1 MPAPTIAAT
10 TMPRIDLRGLTSK
23 LTRFYARSVYGAM
36 LMVIVGGLVIPVL
49 VAGYFLLVVQ
59 ERQSTVTEL
68 NETLQRN
75 ADILSLGMQESLWD
89 MNTDAARSLV
99 ESVMRDPSVVRIRVH
114 GVSDTGFIDVHAA
127 PRPLGQVLHAE
138 RDIVV
143 QGERIGQLRIEMDD
157 LLREQALHRKQRNYA
172 LVLAVQVLVS
182 LLLILAF
189 LRRRLRMPL
198 RTLADFS
205 DRLSRGDF
213 DTPLVL
219 DAAGELG
226 RLGTQ
231 MERMRVA
238 IRDLFVDVARREE
251 QFRTIVTQVP
261 GAVFRARP
269 GGAIDFVSDAIEDIC
284 GVPAA
289 QLMRGTTGD
298 WSNLVVPEDRRL
310 QRQVTREAIQTGNS
324 YEVEY
329 RIVDARGGERW
340 VLESGQPQRVPGE
353 EGFWVD
359 GIISDISERKH
370 NEMRIAALLAEQG
383 AILDNVM
390 FGVVFTRERRIVSVN
405 RRSEQLFGYPDGSL
419 IGKPASILFVDSGEH
434 AAAEDVFF
442 PLLARGDDPSHER
455 QFRRRDGSLLW
466 CLVSGSSIDPGHPEA
481 GNIWVFA
488 DISERKEAE
497 EKLRLSATVL
507 EHIADGV
514 MVVDMHGTIVAVNP
528 AFTKITGWSAGEVTG
543 RSWSVTRTG
552 RNDQDLYWSM
562 WRQLSETG
570 FWRGELWSTRKDGE
584 TYLEWL
590 TVSTVRDSAGKVAH
604 YVGVF
609 SDITRLKESQDK
621 LDYLA
626 HHDPLTGLPNRLL
639 FQDRLLH
646 ALGRATREGQQL
658 AVMFIDLDRFK
669 NVNDTLGHHVGDELL
684 KQVAIA
690 FGSRVREGDTLAR
703 LGGDEFIVLLEN
715 VAGGFGARQVADKM
729 MALFEQPF
737 VVSGHELFV
746 TGSIGISLF
755 PDDGMDANLLVR
767 NADVAMYQ
775 AKSRGRNGY
784 QFYAPDMDGEGVERL
799 RMEALLRRAID
810 RNEIFVHYQ
819 PQVEID
825 SGRLIG
831 VEALVRWQNPELGL
845 VSPVRFIPMAEETG
859 FINQIGEW
867 VLLEACRQMVRWDE
881 AGLAVPKMAVNLS
894 VRQVERG
901 AMAAQVS
908 EVLAAT
914 GLAPRRLQLEVTES
928 VIMNTGD
935 ALAFVHALHA
945 IGVGLAIDDFGTGY
959 SSLAYLKQLPVDV
972 LKIDRSF
979 IKDIA
984 LDSNDEAIAIAIIQL
999 GKSMNLSVIAEGVEN
1014 EEQAAFLLRH
1024 GCTRAQGYL
1033 YGRPVGPEE
1042 LLQEWK
1048 THERHDKPSTVD

>member
-1 MPAPTIAAT
+1 
-10 TMPRIDLRGLTSK
+10 MPRLDLRGFTSRVSRLYTK
-23 LTRFYARSVYGAM
+23 SVYGAM
-36 LMVIVGGLVIPVL
+36 LMVVIGGLVIPAL
-49 VAGYFLLVVQ
+49 VASYFLLAVQ
-59 ERQSTVTEL
+59 ERQNTAAEL
-68 NETLQRN
+68 NDTLQRN
-75 ADILSLGMQESLWD
+75 AEILALGMRESLWN
-89 MNTDAARSLV
+89 MNPDAARSLV
-99 ESVMRDPSVVRIRVH
+99 DSVMRDPSVVRIQVR
-114 GVSDTGFIDVHAA
+114 GQAGTGAIDVRA
-127 PRPLGQVLHAE
+127 PERARSHVLRAE
-138 RDIVV
+138 RRVEM
-143 QGERIGQLRIEMDD
+143 QGQHIGDLVIEMDD
-157 LLREQALHRKQRNYA
+157 LRSQQELRRKQRDYA
-172 LVLAVQVLVS
+172 LVLAVQVTVS

-189 LRRRLRMPL
+189 LRRRLQAPL
-198 RTLADFS
+198 RTVANFS

-219 DAAGELG
+219 DVDGELG
-226 RLGTQ
+226 RLGKQ

-238 IRDLFVDVARREE
+238 IRTLFVDVARREE
-251 QFRTIVTQVP
+251 QFRSIVTQVP
-261 GAVFRARP
+261 GAVFRARAR
-269 GGAIDFVSDAIEDIC
+269 GTIDFVSEAIEEIDGI
-284 GVPAA
+284 PASE
-289 QLMRGTTGD
+289 LMRGDTD
-298 WSNLVVPEDRRL
+298 AWSRL
-310 QRQVTREAIQTGNS
+310 IWPQDQALRSQVLRAALQSGTS

-329 RIVDARGGERW
+329 RIVDAKGKERW
-340 VLESGQPQRVPGE
+340 VLESGQPQHMPGD

-370 NEMRIAALLAEQG
+370 NEMRIGALLAEQS

-405 RRSEQLFGYPDGSL
+405 RRTEQLFGYPEGTL
-419 IGKPASILFVDSGEH
+419 EGEPASILFVSPGEH
-434 AAAEDVFF
+434 AKAEDEFF
-442 PLLARGDDPSHER
+442 PLLARGEDSSHER

-481 GNIWVFA
+481 GNVWVFA
-488 DISERKEAE
+488 DISERKESE
-497 EKLRLSATVL
+497 EKLRLSSTVL

-514 MVVDMHGTIVAVNP
+514 MVVDAHGNIVTVNP
-528 AFTKITGWSAGEVTG
+528 AFTYITGFAMEEVVG
-543 RSWSVTRTG
+543 KPWSVTRSSPG
-552 RNDQDLYWSM
+552 DQELYWNM
-562 WRQLSETG
+562 WRQLNDTG
-570 FWRGELWSTRKDGE
+570 FWRGELWSKRKDGE
-584 TYLEWL
+584 AWLQWL
-590 TVSTVRDSAGKVAH
+590 TVSTVRGDDGKVTH

-609 SDITRLKESQDK
+609 SDITRLKESQEK

-626 HHDPLTGLPNRLL
+626 HHDPLTSLPNRLL

-646 ALGRATREGQQL
+646 AIGRAAREGQQL

-684 KQVAIA
+684 KQVAGA
-690 FGSRVREGDTLAR
+690 LGQRLRDGDTLAR
-703 LGGDEFIVLLEN
+703 LGGDEFIVLLEH
-715 VAGGFGARQVADKM
+715 VDGGFGARQVAAKM

-737 VVSGHELFV
+737 MVAGHELFV

-755 PDDGMDANLLVR
+755 PADGQDANLLVR

-784 QFYAPDMDGEGVERL
+784 QFYSPDMAGEGVERL
-799 RMEALLRRAID
+799 RMEALLRRAIE
-810 RNEIFVHYQ
+810 RGEIYLHYQ

-825 SGRLIG
+825 SGKLIG
-831 VEALVRWQNPELGL
+831 VEALVRWHNPELGH
-845 VSPVRFIPMAEETG
+845 VSPVRFIPMAEDTG

-867 VLLEACRQMVRWDE
+867 VLFEACRQMLRWDE
-881 AGLAVPKMAVNLS
+881 AGLRVPKMAVNLS

-901 AMAAQVS
+901 AMAPLVEQA
-908 EVLAAT
+908 LAAS

-935 ALAFVHALHA
+935 ALAFVHELHA

-984 LDSNDEAIAIAIIQL
+984 VDSNDEAIAIAIIQL

-1024 GCTRAQGYL
+1024 GCARAQGYL
-1033 YGRPVGPEE
+1033 YGRPVAPEE
-1042 LLQEWK
+1042 LLQEWGSH
-1048 THERHDKPSTVD
+1048 THERHEHGTEGAGT